1 MHSFPHSDFVA
12 SFWVS
17 LSLTSPPL
25 PYSSLPPYRYPL
37 QCSAI
42 FTGVGGPSLCRRP
55 RRFAAVGI
63 RRGAAGSARQLLELT
78 LCPITD
84 SIGIA
89 TSFGISAT
97 VLFSQFQP
105 FSTLDSNNRPKG
117 PSFARLARPSSQRWS
132 CPL

>member
-1 MHSFPHSDFVA
+1 MTQPVY
-12 SFWVS
+12 
-17 LSLTSPPL
+17 LGGGLIG
-25 PYSSLPPYRYPL
+25 
-37 QCSAI
+37 SAI
-42 FTGVGGPSLCRRP
+42 FTGVGGPSPCRRP
-55 RRFAAVGI
+55 RRFAAAGI

-132 CPL
+132 YLL